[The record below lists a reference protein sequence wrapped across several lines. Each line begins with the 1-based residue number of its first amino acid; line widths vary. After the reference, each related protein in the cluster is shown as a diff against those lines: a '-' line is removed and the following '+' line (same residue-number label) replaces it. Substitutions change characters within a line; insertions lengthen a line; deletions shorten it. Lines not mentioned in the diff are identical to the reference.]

1 MASRVKLYEMVGIIN
16 SILNAISNLSN
27 KFKFKFKNWII
38 IYLNHPSTFIIL
50 LMWSSLVRS
59 FNIALLLNLHSL
71 NKLHEQ
77 INIHSSFIIEIKYGQ
92 TSQSDLKL
100 IRKRQSEH
108 WIPLVKPAQHLRA
121 AFGAVFAPTSCLN
134 LNLKKKKIKYGLYFL
149 DRFYMLML
157 KIIFKK

>member
-92 TSQSDLKL
+92 TS
-100 IRKRQSEH
+100 
-108 WIPLVKPAQHLRA
+108 
-121 AFGAVFAPTSCLN
+121 
-134 LNLKKKKIKYGLYFL
+134 
-149 DRFYMLML
+149 
-157 KIIFKK
+157 